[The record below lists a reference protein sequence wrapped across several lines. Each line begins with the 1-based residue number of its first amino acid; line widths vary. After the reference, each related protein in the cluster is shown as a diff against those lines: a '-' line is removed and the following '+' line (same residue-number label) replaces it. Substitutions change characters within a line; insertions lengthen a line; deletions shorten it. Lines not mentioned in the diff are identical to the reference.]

1 MGATILYYIGLFFY
15 SKKRNAR
22 PAKKQSSVSNSDML
36 DTLIVD
42 SDWTEVN
49 ANEIAPQSEKLESVA
64 TSSVPPITKPTS
76 FDIPPSVYQTE
87 AVSTK
92 VEAVKNE
99 VPISI
104 DSINEM
110 ESADFMFQAFEQSME
125 SSIAKTHDIGMT
137 DLLAT
142 LSKTSHQKKQL
153 DEAFINEAI
162 AQTEVISQTKNAL

>member
-87 AVSTK
+87 AVS
-92 VEAVKNE
+92 
-99 VPISI
+99 I

-125 SSIAKTHDIGMT
+125 SSIAKTHDVGMA

-153 DEAFINEAI
+153 DEAFINATIDQAEKEKRI
-162 AQTEVISQTKNAL
+162 IKH